1 MQKMYWMNELKDV
14 YSFNSFLKDINDSKN
29 FNALKYNYL
38 KDNVDLANFLT
49 ENNISFFEFSTAII
63 SIYLSRITDSE
74 GIIFCYSNLSSDDTL
89 FKIKYKPK
97 ISIFDFIKS
106 VKNTIDTALDNSM
119 ESLNDY
125 VNDLYPNSCDYIFN
139 YALVNQTRDVD
150 IKNFNS
156 SMVFNISQESI
167 EIVYDI
173 NTFGK
178 IEIDSM
184 LENIEMM
191 MGNCLNNI
199 NQLCSQVDIVCDR
212 QLNLLNEFSIGTD
225 LIVEDKQIPEII
237 LESAKKYPENF
248 AINDE
253 INRITYAEL
262 SDLIKSISYI
272 LQNDYKIGKSDKIIV
287 YLPRS
292 YHIPLLT
299 ICLMKIGA
307 ITIPVD
313 DSYPISYIQTIIS
326 NCSPKYIIHECDC
339 DFDNVESIHLNT
351 INNNENGNL
360 NEVDIDLDETAL
372 ILYTSGTSGVPKGVE
387 LTQRNIININNN
399 YINYFNLPEGGT
411 GNFMCLGKFTF
422 VASLPVYAA
431 LMHGFEAFIIRETS
445 KSSISNIVKYL
456 KTYHTY
462 VLITTEELGL
472 YLYNNFDLN
481 LDNLIFAGS
490 NLSKAEITADRS
502 TVLWNAYGCTETSG
516 SVIIHELSKDFSDYS
531 VIGKPLGNS
540 KVYILAD
547 NKKQLPLGAIGE
559 IVISGP
565 VVTKQY
571 FKNPEQTGK
580 SFYKFNNEKAYFTND
595 LGYFDK
601 DGSIVYVGRKDNQIN
616 LNGFR
621 IEPAGVESVIF
632 DYGGFTQVKV
642 VKGKVNHQNHLIA
655 YYSSSVDIDE
665 NDLKDYLNI
674 HLPSYMIP
682 SFYVRMDMLPLNPNG
697 KIDVW
702 SLPPVELD
710 VVDFVKPRN
719 EFEEIVV
726 NIFEKVF
733 NQENISVYD
742 NFIDLGGTSII
753 AMKIVKEL
761 VDYNLSVNDLISLGT
776 PEKIAAHIK
785 NNALID
791 YDYSKYSLDKGCPL
805 NESQLNVY
813 LDILKHEKKGVY
825 NIPIALNI
833 PSTYSADD
841 IFRALNEMFN
851 VHPLLK
857 SFLSVVDGVPCLKSG
872 DIPKVDY
879 SKEYDEDEIY
889 EFMNKSFDLNN
900 NLSRFLLVEKDNDD
914 DLVLLSVFHHLIFDG
929 FSSLVYKQHLSDILK
944 GKKLKFD
951 EGFVKSRVYD
961 DEIIKTSRYSN
972 AESFFDSMLSE
983 VDDINPLL
991 TEVENN
997 EPGSYSSDL
1006 NIAKPVIIDFLKSY
1020 GVSENILFTGVFAYT
1035 LSRFTG
1041 DNKVLFNIL
1050 DNGRDNLSNYESFGM
1065 FVNTLPLVAD
1075 CKNQS
1080 ITSFMEYI
1088 SDLVYGVSSYNFY
1101 PYRLLAKD
1109 YDIHAD
1115 ILFQF
1120 MPDGIIENDLSS
1132 DEDIFNDMKNQ
1143 IIEPTED
1150 FISDLDVEIFQN
1162 EDNYSLEIKYSDK
1175 YSKNFIEVFANTY
1188 QMILQDILS
1197 VDNLSDINYSR
1208 PSDLELLDTYNDTSH
1223 DLVNVDVLD
1232 AFNDILLRY
1241 PDNMLVS
1248 YKDCSYTYTAGAFI
1262 ANKIALTLKSMGVK
1276 EQDKVAFLV
1285 ERSELYIFS
1294 VLGVLSCGAVYVPLD
1309 DKHPDER
1316 IRFILDDTDAPV
1328 VIVSD
1333 ETYKRA
1339 MDLTTD
1345 SVLFN
1350 ISDILKEDINRL
1362 DKLPVEYG
1370 DLACV
1375 LYTSGTTGIPK
1386 GVKLTR
1392 KAILNLSEFYIRT
1405 YALSKDDVYGL
1416 FASIGFDVAI
1426 KCIFPSICSGAAVC
1440 VVPND
1445 IKLNMKALNDYL
1457 LSHNVTHIELT
1468 TQVAKLFV
1476 SQVEET
1482 SLKVMT
1488 TGGEK
1493 LGDDE
1498 FNVNYRFADSYGP
1511 TEACVDVTAIDTK
1524 DKIDYSS
1531 IGFLLDNIKAY
1542 VLDEN
1547 LDVFLSVL

>member
-1 MQKMYWMNELKDV
+1 
-14 YSFNSFLKDINDSKN
+14 
-29 FNALKYNYL
+29 
-38 KDNVDLANFLT
+38 
-49 ENNISFFEFSTAII
+49 
-63 SIYLSRITDSE
+63 
-74 GIIFCYSNLSSDDTL
+74 
-89 FKIKYKPK
+89 
-97 ISIFDFIKS
+97 
-106 VKNTIDTALDNSM
+106 
-119 ESLNDY
+119 
-125 VNDLYPNSCDYIFN
+125 
-139 YALVNQTRDVD
+139 
-150 IKNFNS
+150 
-156 SMVFNISQESI
+156 
-167 EIVYDI
+167 
-173 NTFGK
+173 
-178 IEIDSM
+178 
-184 LENIEMM
+184 
-191 MGNCLNNI
+191 
-199 NQLCSQVDIVCDR
+199 
-212 QLNLLNEFSIGTD
+212 
-225 LIVEDKQIPEII
+225 
-237 LESAKKYPENF
+237 
-248 AINDE
+248 
-253 INRITYAEL
+253 
-262 SDLIKSISYI
+262 
-272 LQNDYKIGKSDKIIV
+272 
-287 YLPRS
+287 
-292 YHIPLLT
+292 
-299 ICLMKIGA
+299 
-307 ITIPVD
+307 
-313 DSYPISYIQTIIS
+313 
-326 NCSPKYIIHECDC
+326 
-339 DFDNVESIHLNT
+339 
-351 INNNENGNL
+351 
-360 NEVDIDLDETAL
+360 
-372 ILYTSGTSGVPKGVE
+372 
-387 LTQRNIININNN
+387 
-399 YINYFNLPEGGT
+399 
-411 GNFMCLGKFTF
+411 
-422 VASLPVYAA
+422 
-431 LMHGFEAFIIRETS
+431 
-445 KSSISNIVKYL
+445 
-456 KTYHTY
+456 
-462 VLITTEELGL
+462 
-472 YLYNNFDLN
+472 
-481 LDNLIFAGS
+481 
-490 NLSKAEITADRS
+490 
-502 TVLWNAYGCTETSG
+502 
-516 SVIIHELSKDFSDYS
+516 
-531 VIGKPLGNS
+531 
-540 KVYILAD
+540 
-547 NKKQLPLGAIGE
+547 
-559 IVISGP
+559 
-565 VVTKQY
+565 
-571 FKNPEQTGK
+571 
-580 SFYKFNNEKAYFTND
+580 
-595 LGYFDK
+595 
-601 DGSIVYVGRKDNQIN
+601 
-616 LNGFR
+616 
-621 IEPAGVESVIF
+621 
-632 DYGGFTQVKV
+632 
-642 VKGKVNHQNHLIA
+642 
-655 YYSSSVDIDE
+655 
-665 NDLKDYLNI
+665 
-674 HLPSYMIP
+674 
-682 SFYVRMDMLPLNPNG
+682 
-697 KIDVW
+697 
-702 SLPPVELD
+702 
-710 VVDFVKPRN
+710 
-719 EFEEIVV
+719 
-726 NIFEKVF
+726 
-733 NQENISVYD
+733 
-742 NFIDLGGTSII
+742 
-753 AMKIVKEL
+753 
-761 VDYNLSVNDLISLGT
+761 
-776 PEKIAAHIK
+776 
-785 NNALID
+785 
-791 YDYSKYSLDKGCPL
+791 
-805 NESQLNVY
+805 
-813 LDILKHEKKGVY
+813 
-825 NIPIALNI
+825 
-833 PSTYSADD
+833 
-841 IFRALNEMFN
+841 
-851 VHPLLK
+851 
-857 SFLSVVDGVPCLKSG
+857 
-872 DIPKVDY
+872 
-879 SKEYDEDEIY
+879 
-889 EFMNKSFDLNN
+889 
-900 NLSRFLLVEKDNDD
+900 
-914 DLVLLSVFHHLIFDG
+914 
-929 FSSLVYKQHLSDILK
+929 
-944 GKKLKFD
+944 
-951 EGFVKSRVYD
+951 
-961 DEIIKTSRYSN
+961 
-972 AESFFDSMLSE
+972 MLSE
-983 VDDINPLL
+983 VDDLNPLL

-1426 KCIFPSICSGAAVC
+1426 KCIFPSICSGATVC

-1542 VLDEN
+1542 VLDEEFRRVPIGAVGELYLAGYQLARGYLN
-1547 LDVFLSVL
+1547 RDDETNHAFIDNPFDEGDYGILYRTGDMVRFLPDGSLGFVGRRDSQVKIRGNRVELGEVESVIRQMDFVDDVSVQTVKNGSNNLLVAYVVSSKEVDDCVEGEIKDYVLLDKPDYMVPSFIIFIDEIPLNVNGKVDRRALPEVDVDSLTVEYVAPTSEFEKIIVDAFEKIFDIEGVSIYDDFVKLGGDSLSAIKIKSLLDVDVDVKDILNFRTPFKIAQSIIKDKKYGFELVKEGSASQNMFLIPDIVGLSFVFSDLINSIDFDGNVYVIDDYKHDLSLDEIRDIEDNSVMLDYYYDAIKDLFQDGDIIVGYSLGCIYSSLLAERL